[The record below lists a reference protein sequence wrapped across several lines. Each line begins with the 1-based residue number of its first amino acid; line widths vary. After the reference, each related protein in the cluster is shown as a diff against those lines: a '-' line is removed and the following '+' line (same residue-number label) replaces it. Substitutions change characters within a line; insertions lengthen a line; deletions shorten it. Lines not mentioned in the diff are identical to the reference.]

1 MVRGSRPSFR
11 CPLGY
16 LSQWLAVPSLHKHSP
31 TSILPRWSG
40 RFEWEWAYGGLAPA
54 GDCIIL
60 FKFPSRREDTMFTTS
75 LTTRVFH
82 SKPDSH
88 WFPYISMARK
98 LGCILSYSFAKG
110 MARAF
115 STRLTQRGIQLPEW
129 GPRRLV
135 GGPLAPPCHLCHLF
149 STTIYLIRPRPLDI
163 HPPFILWL
171 RWCPYYSMGRF
182 YT

>member
-88 WFPYISMARK
+88 WFQNLVNWAELHIELFIREGYGKSIQHATHSAWDTATGMGA
-98 LGCILSYSFAKG
+98 SSFG
-110 MARAF
+110 RW
-115 STRLTQRGIQLPEW
+115 S
-129 GPRRLV
+129 
-135 GGPLAPPCHLCHLF
+135 APPCHLCHLF

>member
-1 MVRGSRPSFR
+1 VGVS
-11 CPLGY
+11 
-16 LSQWLAVPSLHKHSP
+16 
-31 TSILPRWSG
+31 SG
-40 RFEWEWAYGGLAPA
+40 NGPMGGL
-54 GDCIIL
+54 
-60 FKFPSRREDTMFTTS
+60 RRQEIVLS
-75 LTTRVFH
+75 CSSSHPGERIPCSPHGPLTTRVFH

-171 RWCPYYSMGRF
+171 GWCPYYSMGRL
-182 YT
+182 